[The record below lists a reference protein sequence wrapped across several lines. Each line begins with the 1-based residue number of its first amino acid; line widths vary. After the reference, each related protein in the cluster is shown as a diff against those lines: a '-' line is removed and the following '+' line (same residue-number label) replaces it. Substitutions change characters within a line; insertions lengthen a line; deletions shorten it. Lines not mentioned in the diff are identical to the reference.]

1 MEAQKFCLLLLDSR
15 QLATDRSR
23 LITEIYSNAEIVRS
37 VDETH
42 RYLDRVVQNEIFQN
56 SDIPLTEN
64 YNEPNDR
71 GVEKTE
77 PFQNTTGMLDK
88 QDRTMEIRKS
98 I

>member
-1 MEAQKFCLLLLDSR
+1 M
-15 QLATDRSR
+15 
-23 LITEIYSNAEIVRS
+23 
-37 VDETH
+37 
-42 RYLDRVVQNEIFQN
+42 
-56 SDIPLTEN
+56 TEN

-77 PFQNTTGMLDK
+77 PFQNTPGMLDK